1 MLAEEVCVVERPV
14 EGGAVGAEGEGVE
27 GHRGDGLEGDI
38 AVNAVSGDVQ
48 IRELVGTLG
57 ANSVSGD
64 IAATGEIR
72 KTSIDTVSGAMVVDS
87 TGPTHTIGLNTVSGN
102 ATVRLDRSLPVNV
115 VARSVSG
122 RVQVD
127 GVVRSGSGPTNYSG
141 STGEL
146 SGMFADIRTNSVSGD
161 LTILRRD
168 GGTDAGAATADS
180 DAEGAW

>member
-1 MLAEEVCVVERPV
+1 M
-14 EGGAVGAEGEGVE
+14 
-27 GHRGDGLEGDI
+27 
-38 AVNAVSGDVQ
+38 
-48 IRELVGTLG
+48 
-57 ANSVSGD
+57 
-64 IAATGEIR
+64 
-72 KTSIDTVSGAMVVDS
+72 
-87 TGPTHTIGLNTVSGN
+87 
-102 ATVRLDRSLPVNV
+102 NV

-168 GGTDAGAATADS
+168 GATDAGAATADS